1 MQEIKHAR
9 FFIRKD
15 AKKNDL
21 LYVPRWDLDFKI
33 GGNIFG
39 GVFLDAHSVV

>member
-1 MQEIKHAR
+1 MHDFLLEKMQ
-9 FFIRKD
+9 
-15 AKKNDL
+15 KKNGL